1 MEKPAL
7 GHIQR
12 KILALLLKH
21 PEGISEGEMR
31 AALHIPSEKQGQF
44 GRRRR
49 ELNYYYKIDRQQV
62 GNKTVYIYRGRLKEP
77 RDTAPID
84 AKTRAL
90 VLHSAH
96 GRCLLRSA

>member
-7 GHIQR
+7 GHIHR
-12 KILALLLKH
+12 KILALLQKH

-31 AALHIPSEKQGQF
+31 AALGIPSEKQGQF

-49 ELNYYYKIDRQQV
+49 ELHYYYRIERKQV
-62 GNKTVYIYRGRLKEP
+62 GNKTVYIYRGRLEKP
-77 RDTAPID
+77 RDAVPVD

-90 VLHSAH
+90 VLKAAH
-96 GRCLLRSA
+96 GRCLL